1 MSASLEL
8 KKFDMRSITFKPDEN
23 KGPVIVMIGRR
34 DTGKSYL
41 VRDLLFYHQDIPI
54 GTVISGTEA
63 GNGFYSEHVPKLF
76 IHHEYNTVLIENIL
90 RRQKAVLKQVNKD
103 IETYRRSTIDP
114 RAFVILDDC
123 LYDQSWTRDKMMRLL
138 FMNGRHWKVMLII
151 TMQYPLGI
159 PPNLRTNIDYVFIL
173 REPYLVNRKKIWEN
187 YASMFP
193 TLESF
198 CQIMDAC
205 TENYECLVINNNA
218 KSNKLNDQIFW
229 YRAADHPP
237 FKLGSKEFWTISE
250 SMADDDEDAA
260 YDPSKTKKRGAG
272 QVINVKK
279 TKW

>member
-1 MSASLEL
+1 MTLEL

-23 KGPVIVMIGRR
+23 KGPVIVLIGRR

-63 GNGFYSEHVPKLF
+63 GNGFYSTHVPKLF
-76 IHHEYNTVLIENIL
+76 IHEEYNTVLIENVL
-90 RRQKAVLKQVNKD
+90 RRQKVVLKQVNKD
-103 IETYRRSTIDP
+103 IEMYRKSTIDP
-114 RAFVILDDC
+114 RTFVILDDC

-138 FMNGRHWKVMLII
+138 FMNGRHWKVFLCI

-173 REPYLVNRKKIWEN
+173 REPYLTNRKRIWEN

-198 CQIMDAC
+198 CAVMDQT
-205 TENYECLVINNNA
+205 TENYECLVISNNS
-218 KSNKLNDQIFW
+218 KSNKLTDQVFW
-229 YRAADHPP
+229 YKAQDHPD
-237 FKLGSKEFWTISE
+237 FKLGSKEFWEISKNLG
-250 SMADDDEDAA
+250 DDDEEEQ
-260 YDPSKTKKRGAG
+260 YDPSKGKKGKGG
-272 QVINVKK
+272 QINVKK